1 MSPSAPNLRPRRP
14 QPLVLA
20 SALAL
25 LAGLAVSG
33 FFVLRR
39 PAAAGASLEVPRE
52 ALVLRAGQLYLT
64 NAAAPFTGQL
74 IERYPEGGLRARSAI
89 RNGRLEGKS
98 EGWFTN
104 SQPQVV
110 EYFVAGVSHGPRT
123 KWYPNGNKQSE
134 AAIVAGKLQ
143 GVFRRWHPDG
153 GLAEEISMN
162 DGQPDGVSRSYYPS
176 GYLKAQAQ
184 LQKGQVVKQESWS
197 EQEQIPP
204 PASDSGTALAEKAS
218 PTPP

>member
-1 MSPSAPNLRPRRP
+1 M
-14 QPLVLA
+14 LA

-25 LAGLAVSG
+25 LAGLLVGG

-39 PAAAGASLEVPRE
+39 PAAPWPSLEVPRE
-52 ALVLRAGQLYLT
+52 ALVLREGQLYLT